1 MIRKFLAVS
10 ALASACSTAAAQEGV
25 PLMEWDKTWLLGADW
40 RVGAHLE
47 ISKGA
52 WQNSEKVVT
61 LGAAPVLRI
70 ERSYSSVA
78 PYIEG
83 AVGLHL
89 LSQVEANQA
98 LAGTRLQRGDQIG
111 VGLRFGERRRHD
123 IGLRLQYF
131 ADGGVARPE
140 PGMSF
145 GLLRY
150 QYQLD

>member
-10 ALASACSTAAAQEGV
+10 ALACACSTAAAQEGV
-25 PLMEWDKTWLLGADW
+25 PLGEWEKTWLLGEEW
-40 RVGAHLE
+40 RLAAHLE

-52 WQNSEKVVT
+52 WQRTEKVVT
-61 LGAAPVLRI
+61 LGAAPVFRI
-70 ERSYSSVA
+70 ERSYASVA

-111 VGLRFGERRRHD
+111 VGLRFGERRRHE

-145 GLLRY
+145 GQLRY

>member
-10 ALASACSTAAAQEGV
+10 ALAFACTTTAAQEGV
-25 PLMEWDKTWLLGADW
+25 PLMEWDRTWLLGADW

-52 WQNSEKVVT
+52 WQSTEKVVT

-83 AVGLHL
+83 AVGLHM

-111 VGLRFGERRRHD
+111 IGLRFGERRRHE

-145 GLLRY
+145 GQLRY